1 VTVTPQL
8 RSYWSTCHATHRKV
22 KPACN
27 QICNKNYTDET
38 RHQTQPPQIFEQ
50 YFWWCAGFCLPT
62 KELLLLVLSRL
73 DVVFLCI
80 HCMVQ
85 NTNQHSFLIY
95 AGPAYTICVLFLFYV
110 VDGATPK
117 RMVWRVTNASLKD
130 GAGAFMLFLH
140 GAQLVLQSNVLAV
153 LDLDGVDF
161 TLENAEMFGL
171 VLFGKGGSAGGW
183 RCFCQ
188 NVVCFPCV

>member
-1 VTVTPQL
+1 MQEELPVTVTPQL

-85 NTNQHSFLIY
+85 NTNQHSFLIHANSVY
-95 AGPAYTICVLFLFYV
+95 SICVLFGEAPSWGRKPLALMAFHQTSHKPPQAHP
-110 VDGATPK
+110 GAPPELRFDTGP
-117 RMVWRVTNASLKD
+117 SLKLVPHQKIL
-130 GAGAFMLFLH
+130 GALGC
-140 GAQLVLQSNVLAV
+140 
-153 LDLDGVDF
+153 GV
-161 TLENAEMFGL
+161 
-171 VLFGKGGSAGGW
+171 
-183 RCFCQ
+183 
-188 NVVCFPCV
+188 